1 MRAFA
6 IACAALILTLGA
18 HAAPS
23 YDCNKAASAAEK
35 EICRVPNLQ
44 WFDRQLARLYK
55 LAREQAGAN
64 TPAIIGSQR
73 AFIES
78 RNACN
83 ADTDCIERAYKE
95 RLTALSPQV
104 NVYEP
109 FAEYRSGNG
118 TLTIVRF
125 GFEAGL
131 NILTVGDNGHTCTFE
146 TDHATVGGKGV
157 IRWSDKACR
166 ITIVPN
172 DSDETLAVETK
183 NCQDHCGMRA
193 VMDGVYRRNN

>member
-1 MRAFA
+1 MRALA
-6 IACAALILTLGA
+6 IACAVLILTQDA
-18 HAAPS
+18 QAAPS
-23 YDCNKAASAAEK
+23 FNCNKATATAEK

-64 TPAIIGSQR
+64 TPAIIASQR
-73 AFIES
+73 DFIES

-83 ADTDCIERAYKE
+83 ADNVCIESAYKT
-95 RLTALSPQV
+95 RLTELSPQV

-109 FAEYRSGNG
+109 FAEYRAAHG

-125 GFEAGL
+125 GLEAGL
-131 NILTVGDNGHTCTFE
+131 NILTVGDNGHTCVFE

-157 IRWSDKACR
+157 VRWNDKSCR

-172 DSDETLAVETK
+172 DSEASLVVETK
-183 NCQDHCGMRA
+183 NCQDYCGMRA
-193 VMDGVYRRNN
+193 VMDGTYSRAN

>member
-1 MRAFA
+1 MRALA
-6 IACAALILTLGA
+6 IVFAALILTLGA
-18 HAAPS
+18 QAAPS
-23 YDCNKAASAAEK
+23 YNCNKAASAAEK

-64 TPAIIGSQR
+64 TPAIIASQR
-73 AFIES
+73 DFIES

-83 ADTDCIERAYKE
+83 ADNVCIERAYKT
-95 RLTALSPQV
+95 RLTELSPQV

-109 FAEYRSGNG
+109 FAEYRSSNG

-131 NILTVGDNGHTCTFE
+131 NILTVGGNGHTCTFE

-157 IRWSDKACR
+157 IRWRDKACSMD
-166 ITIVPN
+166 IVPN
-172 DSDETLAVETK
+172 DSEASLTVQTK
-183 NCQDHCGMRA
+183 NCQDYCGMRA
-193 VMDGVYRRNN
+193 VMDGTFKRAN

>member
-1 MRAFA
+1 MRATA
-6 IACAALILTLGA
+6 IACAALLLTLGA

-55 LAREQAGAN
+55 LARAQAGAN
-64 TPAIIGSQR
+64 TPAIIASQR
-73 AFIES
+73 DFIEN

-83 ADTDCIERAYKE
+83 ADADCIERAYKS
-95 RLTALSPQV
+95 RLTELSPQV

-109 FAEYRSGNG
+109 FAEYRSDNG

-131 NILTVGDNGHTCTFE
+131 NILTVGGNGHTCVFE

-157 IRWSDKACR
+157 VRWNDKACR
-166 ITIVPN
+166 MTIVPN
-172 DSDETLAVETK
+172 DSEASLRLETK
-183 NCQDHCGMRA
+183 NCQDYCGMRA
-193 VMDGVYRRNN
+193 VMDGVYSRAN

>member
-1 MRAFA
+1 MRALA
-6 IACAALILTLGA
+6 IASAVLILTLGA
-18 HAAPS
+18 QAAPS

-44 WFDRQLARLYK
+44 WFDRQLTRLYK
-55 LAREQAGAN
+55 LAKEQAGAN
-64 TPAIIGSQR
+64 TPAIIASQR
-73 AFIES
+73 DFIET

-83 ADTDCIERAYKE
+83 ADSDCIERAYKA

-109 FAEYRSGNG
+109 FAEYRSPNG

-131 NILTVGDNGHTCTFE
+131 NILTVGGNGHTCTFE

-157 IRWSDKACR
+157 IRWRDNACR
-166 ITIVPN
+166 MDIVP
-172 DSDETLAVETK
+172 DGESLRIETK

-193 VMDGVYRRNN
+193 VMDGVFVRQP

>member
-1 MRAFA
+1 MRALA
-6 IACAALILTLGA
+6 IVCAVLILTLGA
-18 HAAPS
+18 QAAPS
-23 YDCNKAASAAEK
+23 YDCNRAASAAEK

-64 TPAIIGSQR
+64 TPAIIASQR
-73 AFIES
+73 DFIES

-83 ADTDCIERAYKE
+83 ADNDCIERAYKA

-109 FAEYRSGNG
+109 YAEYHSPNG

-125 GFEAGL
+125 GFEAAL

-157 IRWSDKACR
+157 IRWRDKACR

-172 DSDETLAVETK
+172 DSEASLRVETQ
-183 NCQDHCGMRA
+183 NCQDYCGMRA
-193 VMDGVYRRNN
+193 VMDGVFVRQP

>member
-1 MRAFA
+1 MRLAA
-6 IACAALILTLGA
+6 ITCAALLLTLGA
-18 HAAPS
+18 QAAPS
-23 YDCNKAASAAEK
+23 YDCNKAVSTAEK

-64 TPAIIGSQR
+64 TPAIIASQR
-73 AFIES
+73 DFIES
-78 RNACN
+78 RNACK
-83 ADTDCIERAYKE
+83 ADDDCIERAYKA
-95 RLTALSPQV
+95 RLTELSPQV

-109 FAEYRSGNG
+109 FAEYRSPNG

-125 GFEAGL
+125 GFEAAL

-157 IRWSDKACR
+157 IRWRDKACR
-166 ITIVPN
+166 MTIVPN
-172 DSDETLAVETK
+172 DSEAALRVETK
-183 NCQDHCGMRA
+183 NCQDYCGMRA
-193 VMDGVYRRNN
+193 MMDGTYSRAN